1 MVLQPKGGTLG
12 KWWLRMEDVGDFA
25 KVVSHFALHNYDPY
39 LIINEYTGLE
49 SVRREIMAISGRI
62 LQYNGEERML
72 NEKLEVLKPQL
83 ESVTQT
89 IKAYSELKEKG
100 LGLKEPKLLVS
111 IVKEIV
117 QANEVSDAQ
126 AVKKFLK
133 DVQEQFDDKLGFEKI
148 VNEKSMELDWINRN
162 LAISQSLLLS
172 QQYIGPVLSNLLRF
186 GLTCDDIVNIHLL
199 VSNTRIVP
207 HCIMTSQPVL
217 TKTT

>member
-1 MVLQPKGGTLG
+1 
-12 KWWLRMEDVGDFA
+12 
-25 KVVSHFALHNYDPY
+25 
-39 LIINEYTGLE
+39 
-49 SVRREIMAISGRI
+49 MAISWRI
-62 LQYNGEERML
+62 LQYQGEERML

-111 IVKEIV
+111 IVKEIA

-148 VNEKSMELDWINRN
+148 VNEKSMELD
-162 LAISQSLLLS
+162 
-172 QQYIGPVLSNLLRF
+172 
-186 GLTCDDIVNIHLL
+186 
-199 VSNTRIVP
+199 
-207 HCIMTSQPVL
+207 
-217 TKTT
+217 

>member
-12 KWWLRMEDVGDFA
+12 KLWHRMEDIGDFA
-25 KVVSHFALHNYDPY
+25 KVVSQFAIHNYDPY
-39 LIINEYTGLE
+39 LIINEYIGLE
-49 SVRREIMAISGRI
+49 SVRREIMAISWRI
-62 LQYNGEERML
+62 LQYQGEERRL

-111 IVKEIV
+111 IVKEIA

-148 VNEKSMELDWINRN
+148 VNEKSMELD
-162 LAISQSLLLS
+162 
-172 QQYIGPVLSNLLRF
+172 
-186 GLTCDDIVNIHLL
+186 
-199 VSNTRIVP
+199 
-207 HCIMTSQPVL
+207 
-217 TKTT
+217 